1 MKRIVGVSLLWIC
14 MTGLSWGASW
24 GDINGD
30 GSIGIPEAIYALQ
43 VNSGIRPLGGTQRY
57 DMGEYFMSP
66 GTYEYRQKNYGN
78 TLSQPVVSQGIMS
91 VSRETLGGKEYLVAN
106 NGLDYYLSHSTGL
119 FYSGY
124 KSTPTSEIKW
134 FSAPIIMGSRSMAPG
149 DVFTNFYEDPAGTLL
164 YRDFTFLG
172 IEDVTV
178 PAGTFVGCLKYAIK
192 SQSPSNIRSEV
203 SYFAPGVGLVKRSRL
218 QTNYGTSWTGYT
230 NELISA
236 KIGTTNVGVAPFG
249 SSGWW
254 DLYVPAV
261 QAQKVDAY
269 FMRSSGSAISGIN
282 ILNTTISGTIAGTAV
297 NMTTPAGDSFTGTL
311 NGSTMTGTYIKQGMG
326 AFSVTFSE
334 SVFHFTNFSPGD
346 SLGAAGTQ
354 FVWTPGAGAEK
365 YYIQVSRDNAQNNC
379 HESAT
384 CAHVWSMD
392 GITGYGV
399 LFNQN
404 ATAQETLTPGNH
416 YRVRVYSRYNS
427 QAGTPV
433 HNNTNTYIDT
443 TMDVSFMVSN

>member
-1 MKRIVGVSLLWIC
+1 MRKIVGISLLWIC
-14 MTGLSWGASW
+14 MTGSVWGASW
-24 GDINGD
+24 GDVNGD

-43 VNSGIRPLGGTQRY
+43 MSSGIRPLGGTQRY
-57 DMGEYFMSP
+57 DMVEYFMSP
-66 GTYEYRQKNYGN
+66 GTYEYRQKNYGTN
-78 TLSQPVVSQGIMS
+78 MSPFVSQGIS
-91 VSRETLGGKEYLVAN
+91 IVSRETLGGKEYLVAN
-106 NGLDYYLSHSTGL
+106 NGLDYYLIQSTGL
-119 FYSGY
+119 LYSGY
-124 KSTPTSEIKW
+124 KSSPTSEIKW
-134 FSAPIIMGSRSMAPG
+134 FPSPILVGSRSMASG

-164 YRDFTFLG
+164 YRDYTFLG

-178 PAGTFVGCLKYAIK
+178 PAGTFVGCLKYLLRVQTSASI
-192 SQSPSNIRSEV
+192 QTQV
-203 SYFAPGVGLVKRSRL
+203 QYYAPGVGMVKRTRL
-218 QTNYGTSWTGYT
+218 QTSYGTSWNGYT
-230 NELISA
+230 NELVSA
-236 KIGTTNVGVAPFG
+236 RIGTTSIGVAPFG

-269 FMRSSGSAISGIN
+269 FMRSSGSAISGVN
-282 ILNTTISGTIAGTAV
+282 LLNTPISGTIAGTAV

-326 AFSVTFSE
+326 AFSATFSE
-334 SVFHFTNFSPGD
+334 SAFHFTNFSPGD
-346 SLGAAGTQ
+346 SLGAVGTQ

-365 YYIQVSRDNAQNNC
+365 YYIQISRDNAQNNC

-384 CAHVWSMD
+384 CTNVWSMD

-404 ATAQETLTPGNH
+404 GTAQETLIPGNH

-427 QAGTPV
+427 QAGIPV
-433 HNNTNTYIDT
+433 YNDANTFIDT
-443 TMDVSFMVSN
+443 TMDVSFIAGN